1 MMFLICLITMED
13 FVVESIVCIVLLSV
27 YISLEALLY
36 FDIFNVWNLNALFD
50 FMWAYC
56 LLSRLNYESRENK
69 TTPWFITKLSMD
81 FIYLGQ
87 YKCWRQLV
95 FSLSY
100 RSSLHVLILR
110 LACSSFHHESWWLIE
125 LTSEH
130 IICGK
135 IENI

>member
-69 TTPWFITKLSMD
+69 TTP
-81 FIYLGQ
+81 
-87 YKCWRQLV
+87 
-95 FSLSY
+95 
-100 RSSLHVLILR
+100 
-110 LACSSFHHESWWLIE
+110 
-125 LTSEH
+125 
-130 IICGK
+130 
-135 IENI
+135 